1 MFFSLIVE
9 GCYLSKNFKSLKECS
24 FDFFENLNVITGN
37 NGSGKTTLL
46 ESIAYATGSRLSQNI
61 ETRPARDTEFDVKVL
76 SNEDVSD
83 DFDVVLLDN
92 FGCDIPQSELTS
104 YVNAI
109 KDKYSGKQII
119 VASLQP
125 EIVNMADNVVHLI

>member
-1 MFFSLIVE
+1 MKKYIKRLDIKS
-9 GCYLSKNFKSLKECS
+9 FKSLKECS
-24 FDFFENLNVITGN
+24 FDFSENLNVITGD

-46 ESIAYATGSRLSQNI
+46 ESIAYATGSRLSQNL

-76 SNEDVSD
+76 SNEGVSD

-92 FGCDIPQSELTS
+92 FGSDIPQSEFTS

-125 EIVNMADNVVHLI
+125 EIVNMADNVVRLT